1 MLPYVIKNKT
11 TDTLTIHAPADPDIF
26 SMLNTDSV
34 YHLAPNQNLLVGWNR
49 GVGFPWETRKL
60 YKESPSLW
68 DFEVEYDG
76 NPFPIEKN
84 DNDWQYKRGKSVYK
98 IKPLK

>member
-26 SMLNTDSV
+26 FMLNTDSV

-49 GVGFPWETRKL
+49 GIGFPWETRKL
-60 YKESPSLW
+60 FKENPACWSF
-68 DFEVEYDG
+68 DINKADK
-76 NPFPIEKN
+76 PFPIIKN
-84 DNDWQYKRGKSVYK
+84 VEEWHYKRGTSVYK
-98 IKPLK
+98 IKN